1 MSVANTFAQTFTRTQ
16 TAIFVADKMRNLM
29 KALVIDAGLNPTAL
43 MDAWSDW
50 LHDAARKL
58 METGHLTKLIIE
70 FYQPGSNTASGRW
83 DFPIRYD
90 GTDIDDMWVDVDYF
104 RQSFAKAPRPPAG
117 CSYRVLLQHSPGAPS
132 VGLAT
137 VQLKSLGSLAAREA
151 GTVIATPD
159 IMASATYYR

>member
-104 RQSFAKAPRPPAG
+104 RQSFAKAPRPPCRMLLPRSSAALPG
-117 CSYRVLLQHSPGAPS
+117 CPFGRSRHRAAQEPRLACRPRGRHGYRNS
-132 VGLAT
+132 
-137 VQLKSLGSLAAREA
+137 
-151 GTVIATPD
+151 
-159 IMASATYYR
+159 